1 MSQTFFIAVAL
12 LIGLSLII
20 SSVHLTP
27 LVENSTDRAKQSV
40 IGVQI
45 LGVAIL
51 SILGTKLTC
60 QGSPRDF
67 DILLSIML
75 VFVGVAVGLFWVIY
89 TDSVESR
96 EFTIYALSISIGI
109 FFTIIGLLIYI
120 FVYKR
125 RKSEPTINY
134 KDYMENSAVWE
145 NDSKLEEELKEEL
158 DDLLYKHDLEN
169 LEEEYRLKA
178 LLENQD
184 LEMLPAELLNALLE
198 NQDLEIPS
206 AKRIEILNRLRQLR
220 VENGKE
226 VPITFRLPSS
236 EVEVAELKKE
246 RQKIAAEIEQIKEE
260 RQKINLEEYNKSLE
274 DFKKMQG
281 ELLKTTSDK
290 NSAKIRKLS
299 SKIFADSQEL
309 AEELEN
315 SDT

>member
-12 LIGLSLII
+12 LIGLGLII

-75 VFVGVAVGLFWVIY
+75 VFIGVAVGLFWVIY
-89 TDSVESR
+89 TDCVESR

-125 RKSEPTINY
+125 KKTESTINY
-134 KDYMENSAVWE
+134 EDLYKENSVWSDSQS
-145 NDSKLEEELKEEL
+145 NDSKLDEKLEEDLQKEL
-158 DDLLYKHDLEN
+158 DGF
-169 LEEEYRLKA
+169 LEEEDLKELEKDLKMTPGEEYKLKSA

-184 LEMLPAELLNALLE
+184 LKMTRDERL
-198 NQDLEIPS
+198 
-206 AKRIEILNRLRQLR
+206 EILNRLRQLR
-220 VENGKE
+220 VENGEE

-236 EVEVAELKKE
+236 DVEVAELKKE
-246 RQKIAAEIEQIKEE
+246 RQKIAAERKQIKQETK
-260 RQKINLEEYNKSLE
+260 KINQDEYDQTQK
-274 DFKKMQG
+274 DFKNMQE
-281 ELLKTTSDK
+281 ELSKKTSDD
-290 NSAKIRKLS
+290 NSRRIRKL
-299 SKIFADSQEL
+299 L
-309 AEELEN
+309 AENFLRSEQLAEKLEK

>member
-1 MSQTFFIAVAL
+1 MSQTFFMAVAL
-12 LIGLSLII
+12 LIGLGLIL

-89 TDSVESR
+89 TDCVESR

-134 KDYMENSAVWE
+134 EGLYKENKNSVWRDSDS
-145 NDSKLEEELKEEL
+145 NDSKLDEK
-158 DDLLYKHDLEN
+158 DLEN
-169 LEEEYRLKA
+169 LLYENDLKELEED
-178 LLENQD
+178 LLEQ
-184 LEMLPAELLNALLE
+184 E
-198 NQDLEIPS
+198 Q
-206 AKRIEILNRLRQLR
+206 
-220 VENGKE
+220 
-226 VPITFRLPSS
+226 
-236 EVEVAELKKE
+236 
-246 RQKIAAEIEQIKEE
+246 IAAEIKQIKEE
-260 RQKINLEEYNKSLE
+260 EKKLDLDEYNEIQKHIENL
-274 DFKKMQG
+274 KK
-281 ELLKTTSDK
+281 ELSKTTSED
-290 NSAKIRKLS
+290 NARRIRKNIAKSYL
-299 SKIFADSQEL
+299 DSEKL
-309 AEELEN
+309 AENLEN
-315 SDT
+315 SYI

>member
-1 MSQTFFIAVAL
+1 MSQTFFMAVAL
-12 LIGLSLII
+12 LIGLGLII

-134 KDYMENSAVWE
+134 EDLYKKNSVWSDSE
-145 NDSKLEEELKEEL
+145 SNDSKLDEK
-158 DDLLYKHDLEN
+158 DLEN
-169 LEEEYRLKA
+169 LLYENDLKELEED
-178 LLENQD
+178 LLEQ
-184 LEMLPAELLNALLE
+184 E
-198 NQDLEIPS
+198 Q
-206 AKRIEILNRLRQLR
+206 
-220 VENGKE
+220 
-226 VPITFRLPSS
+226 
-236 EVEVAELKKE
+236 
-246 RQKIAAEIEQIKEE
+246 IAAEIKQIKEE
-260 RQKINLEEYNKSLE
+260 EKKLDLDEYNEIQKHIENL
-274 DFKKMQG
+274 KK
-281 ELLKTTSDK
+281 ELSKTTSED
-290 NSAKIRKLS
+290 NARRIRNLLAKSYL
-299 SKIFADSQEL
+299 DSEKL
-309 AEELEN
+309 AENLEN

>member
-12 LIGLSLII
+12 LIGLGLII

-75 VFVGVAVGLFWVIY
+75 VFIGVAVGLFWVIY
-89 TDSVESR
+89 TDCVESR

-125 RKSEPTINY
+125 KKTESTINY
-134 KDYMENSAVWE
+134 EDLYKENSVWSDSQS
-145 NDSKLEEELKEEL
+145 NDSKLDEKLEEDLQKEL
-158 DDLLYKHDLEN
+158 DGF
-169 LEEEYRLKA
+169 LEEEDLKE
-178 LLENQD
+178 LEKD
-184 LEMLPAELLNALLE
+184 LKMTPGE
-198 NQDLEIPS
+198 
-206 AKRIEILNRLRQLR
+206 
-220 VENGKE
+220 E

-236 EVEVAELKKE
+236 DVEVAELKKE
-246 RQKIAAEIEQIKEE
+246 RQKIAAERKQIKQETK
-260 RQKINLEEYNKSLE
+260 KINQDEYDQTQK
-274 DFKKMQG
+274 DFENMKG
-281 ELLKTTSDK
+281 ELSKKTSDD
-290 NSAKIRKLS
+290 NSRRIRKL
-299 SKIFADSQEL
+299 L
-309 AEELEN
+309 AENFLRSEQLAEKLEK

>member
-12 LIGLSLII
+12 LIGLGLII

-75 VFVGVAVGLFWVIY
+75 VFIGVAVGLFWVIY
-89 TDSVESR
+89 TDCVESR

-125 RKSEPTINY
+125 KKTESTIDYEDLY
-134 KDYMENSAVWE
+134 KENSVWSDSQS
-145 NDSKLEEELKEEL
+145 NDSKLDEKLEEDLQKEL
-158 DDLLYKHDLEN
+158 DGF
-169 LEEEYRLKA
+169 LEEEDLKELEKDLKMTPGEEYKLKSA

-184 LEMLPAELLNALLE
+184 LKMTRDERL
-198 NQDLEIPS
+198 
-206 AKRIEILNRLRQLR
+206 EILNRLRQLR
-220 VENGKE
+220 VENGEE

-236 EVEVAELKKE
+236 DVEVAELKKE
-246 RQKIAAEIEQIKEE
+246 RQKIAAERKQIKQETK
-260 RQKINLEEYNKSLE
+260 KINQDEYDQTQK
-274 DFKKMQG
+274 DFKNMQE
-281 ELLKTTSDK
+281 ELSKKTSDD
-290 NSAKIRKLS
+290 NSRRIRKL
-299 SKIFADSQEL
+299 L
-309 AEELEN
+309 AENFLRSEQLAEKLEK

>member
-12 LIGLSLII
+12 LIGLGLIL

-27 LVENSTDRAKQSV
+27 LVETSTDRAKQSV

-89 TDSVESR
+89 TDCVESR

-134 KDYMENSAVWE
+134 EDLYEENSVWRDSE
-145 NDSKLEEELKEEL
+145 SNDSKLEEELQEEL
-158 DDLLYKHDLEN
+158 DGLLKQD
-169 LEEEYRLKA
+169 EEY
-178 LLENQD
+178 Q
-184 LEMLPAELLNALLE
+184 LNALLE
-198 NQDLEIPS
+198 NQHLKMTPGERLKIV
-206 AKRIEILNRLRQLR
+206 NRLRQLR
-220 VENGKE
+220 VENGEE

-236 EVEVAELKKE
+236 DVEVTELKKE
-246 RQKIAAEIEQIKEE
+246 RQKIAAEIKQIKEE
-260 RQKINLEEYNKSLE
+260 EKKLDLDEYNEIQKHIENL
-274 DFKKMQG
+274 KK
-281 ELLKTTSDK
+281 ELSKPTSEN
-290 NSAKIRKLS
+290 NSTRIRKNISKNLS
-299 SKIFADSQEL
+299 RLQEL
-309 AEELEN
+309 AEELEKK
-315 SDT
+315 